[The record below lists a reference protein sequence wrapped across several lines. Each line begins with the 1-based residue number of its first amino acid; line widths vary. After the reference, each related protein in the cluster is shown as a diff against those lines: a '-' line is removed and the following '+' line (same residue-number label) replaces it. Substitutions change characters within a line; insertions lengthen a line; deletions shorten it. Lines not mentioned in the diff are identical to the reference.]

1 MTFTESSRFD
11 HSEQSL
17 TRMFQPDPLTPY
29 EHLRNSRRTVPLEP
43 EKHLMHAILEE
54 AIKTYRMHV
63 SAKGGRDY
71 RLFLDAQN
79 WIMARNDEWLFSF
92 ENICEVLGLDPDFV
106 RSGLNRWKD
115 QQRDVAT
122 PVPKALRYR
131 GAKRALR
138 AVP

>member
-1 MTFTESSRFD
+1 
-11 HSEQSL
+11 
-17 TRMFQPDPLTPY
+17 
-29 EHLRNSRRTVPLEP
+29 
-43 EKHLMHAILEE
+43 MHAILEE

-71 RLFLDAQN
+71 RLFIDAQN

-106 RSGLNRWKD
+106 RSGMNRWKD

-122 PVPKALRYR
+122 SVPKALRYR